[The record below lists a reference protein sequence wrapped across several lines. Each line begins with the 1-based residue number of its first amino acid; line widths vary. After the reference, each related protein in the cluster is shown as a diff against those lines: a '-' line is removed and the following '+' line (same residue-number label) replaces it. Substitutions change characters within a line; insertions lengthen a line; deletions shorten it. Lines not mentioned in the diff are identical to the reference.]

1 MLFSQATMRGSNQEV
16 TTPTPGGSI
25 PGSGRKRTDCDRQL
39 GQRQSLS
46 RQGSVHK
53 RTTMLVFK
61 ELFSMLKR
69 VFTQHYKFHKTRVRT
84 AT

>member
-1 MLFSQATMRGSNQEV
+1 MRGSSQEV

-25 PGSGRKRTDCDRQL
+25 PNSGRRRVDRDQQL
-39 GQRQSLS
+39 GRLQSLS

-69 VFTQHYKFHKTRVRT
+69 VFT
-84 AT
+84 

>member
-1 MLFSQATMRGSNQEV
+1 MRGSIQEV

-25 PGSGRKRTDCDRQL
+25 PNSGRRRADRDQQL
-39 GQRQSLS
+39 GRLQSLS
-46 RQGSVHK
+46 RQGSVYK

-69 VFTQHYKFHKTRVRT
+69 VFTQRYKFHKTRVRI
-84 AT
+84 AP